1 MIERREL
8 LMAGAGL
15 AAAGT
20 LAVPAAAQRH
30 RMEGMAMSMTDCID
44 DCVASHRMCLET
56 AAWLTKQGGAS
67 ATASLI
73 AMLNDCAEL
82 CQATANSMLRES
94 ALHRIV
100 CRACEEVC
108 PVDAVLITDPG
119 DVEAAMAGADT
130 APAPAI
136 AEAAATEGEAPA
148 EAAAAVAAEPAVAAP
163 VWEPKPDVWLQR
175 MKDSLAGLELPDTG
189 MAKAK
194 PLFREIRKETLDSL
208 SRGKEFIALVHND
221 KCIGCTQCV
230 YFCNFAS
237 IDMIEWEL
245 ETRTDAFESK
255 KALIVEDT
263 CTGCTLCVFACPV
276 EAITMEA
283 RA

>member
-1 MIERREL
+1 M
-8 LMAGAGL
+8 
-15 AAAGT
+15 AAGIDRQY
-20 LAVPAAAQRH
+20 LSAWKQAATHAGDSDPVQIWTQDGPYGGLDSGKLGIWGTVVGVDFD
-30 RMEGMAMSMTDCID
+30 MCIADGACID
-44 DCVASHRMCLET
+44 ACPVDVYEWIDSPGHAASERKPFMPREPDC
-56 AAWLTKQGGAS
+56 
-67 ATASLI
+67 
-73 AMLNDCAEL
+73 
-82 CQATANSMLRES
+82 
-94 ALHRIV
+94 IV

-163 VWEPKPDVWLQR
+163 VWEPKPDLWLQR

-208 SRGKEFIALVHND
+208 SRGKEFIALVDND

>member
-1 MIERREL
+1 M
-8 LMAGAGL
+8 
-15 AAAGT
+15 AAGIDRQY
-20 LAVPAAAQRH
+20 LSAWKQAATHAGDSDPVQIWTQDGTYGGLDSGKLGIWGTVVGVDFD
-30 RMEGMAMSMTDCID
+30 MCIADGACID
-44 DCVASHRMCLET
+44 ACPVDVYEWIDSPGHAASERKPFMPREPDC
-56 AAWLTKQGGAS
+56 
-67 ATASLI
+67 
-73 AMLNDCAEL
+73 
-82 CQATANSMLRES
+82 
-94 ALHRIV
+94 IV

-163 VWEPKPDVWLQR
+163 VWEPKPDLWLQR

-208 SRGKEFIALVHND
+208 SRGKEFIALVDND

-245 ETRTDAFESK
+245 ETRTNTFESK

>member
-1 MIERREL
+1 
-8 LMAGAGL
+8 MAGIDRQFMSAWKQAATHAGDSEAVQIWTQDGSYGGL
-15 AAAGT
+15 DSGKLGIWGT
-20 LAVPAAAQRH
+20 VVGVDFDLCIADGA
-30 RMEGMAMSMTDCID
+30 CID
-44 DCVASHRMCLET
+44 ACPVDVFEWIDSPGHAASERKPFMPREPDC
-56 AAWLTKQGGAS
+56 
-67 ATASLI
+67 
-73 AMLNDCAEL
+73 
-82 CQATANSMLRES
+82 
-94 ALHRIV
+94 IV

-108 PVDAVLITDPG
+108 PVDAVFITAPD
-119 DVEAAMAGADT
+119 DVEAAMAGEEFV
-130 APAPAI
+130 PAPAVAEVGEAVAEI
-136 AEAAATEGEAPA
+136 EAAEAVP
-148 EAAAAVAAEPAVAAP
+148 AAAAAAP
-163 VWEPKPDVWLQR
+163 AWEPKPDRWYKR
-175 MKDSLAGLELPDTG
+175 MKASLEGLELPDTG

>member
-1 MIERREL
+1 M
-8 LMAGAGL
+8 
-15 AAAGT
+15 AAGIDRQY
-20 LAVPAAAQRH
+20 LSAWKQAATHAGDSDPVQIWTQDGTYGGLDSGKLGIWGTVVGVDFD
-30 RMEGMAMSMTDCID
+30 MCIADGACID
-44 DCVASHRMCLET
+44 ACPVDVYEWIDSPGHAASERKPFMPREPDC
-56 AAWLTKQGGAS
+56 
-67 ATASLI
+67 
-73 AMLNDCAEL
+73 
-82 CQATANSMLRES
+82 
-94 ALHRIV
+94 IV

-163 VWEPKPDVWLQR
+163 VWEPKPDLWLQR

-208 SRGKEFIALVHND
+208 PRGKEFIALVHND

>member
-1 MIERREL
+1 M
-8 LMAGAGL
+8 
-15 AAAGT
+15 AAGIDRQY
-20 LAVPAAAQRH
+20 LSAWKQAATHAGDSDPVQIWTQDGTYGGLDSGKLGIWGTVVGVDFD
-30 RMEGMAMSMTDCID
+30 MCIADGACID
-44 DCVASHRMCLET
+44 ACPVDVYEWIDSPGHAASERKPFMPREPDC
-56 AAWLTKQGGAS
+56 
-67 ATASLI
+67 
-73 AMLNDCAEL
+73 
-82 CQATANSMLRES
+82 
-94 ALHRIV
+94 IV
-100 CRACEEVC
+100 CRACEEGC

-130 APAPAI
+130 APA
-136 AEAAATEGEAPA
+136 
-148 EAAAAVAAEPAVAAP
+148 PAVAAP

-208 SRGKEFIALVHND
+208 SRGKEFIALVDND

-245 ETRTDAFESK
+245 ETRTDTFESK

>member
-1 MIERREL
+1 M
-8 LMAGAGL
+8 
-15 AAAGT
+15 AAGIDRQY
-20 LAVPAAAQRH
+20 LSAWKQAATHAGDSEPVQIWTQDGTYGGLDSGKLGIWGTVVGVDFDMCIADGACIDACPVDVYEWIDSPGHAASERKPFMP
-30 RMEGMAMSMTDCID
+30 REPDCI
-44 DCVASHRMCLET
+44 
-56 AAWLTKQGGAS
+56 
-67 ATASLI
+67 I
-73 AMLNDCAEL
+73 
-82 CQATANSMLRES
+82 
-94 ALHRIV
+94 

-163 VWEPKPDVWLQR
+163 AWEPKPDVWLQR

>member
-1 MIERREL
+1 M
-8 LMAGAGL
+8 
-15 AAAGT
+15 AAGIDRQY
-20 LAVPAAAQRH
+20 LSAWKQAATHAGDSEPVQIWTQDGTYGGLDSGKLGIWGTVVGVDFD
-30 RMEGMAMSMTDCID
+30 MCIADGACID
-44 DCVASHRMCLET
+44 ACPVDVYEWIDSPGHAASERKPFMPREPDC
-56 AAWLTKQGGAS
+56 
-67 ATASLI
+67 
-73 AMLNDCAEL
+73 
-82 CQATANSMLRES
+82 
-94 ALHRIV
+94 IV

-119 DVEAAMAGADT
+119 DVEAAMAGADA

-148 EAAAAVAAEPAVAAP
+148 EAVATVAAEPAVTAP

-237 IDMIEWEL
+237 IDMIGWEL

>member
-1 MIERREL
+1 M
-8 LMAGAGL
+8 
-15 AAAGT
+15 AAGIDRQY
-20 LAVPAAAQRH
+20 LSAWKQAATHAGDSDPVQIWTQDGTYGGLDSGKLGIWGTVVGVDFD
-30 RMEGMAMSMTDCID
+30 MCIADGACID
-44 DCVASHRMCLET
+44 ACPVDVYEWIDSPGHAASERKPFMPREPDC
-56 AAWLTKQGGAS
+56 
-67 ATASLI
+67 
-73 AMLNDCAEL
+73 
-82 CQATANSMLRES
+82 
-94 ALHRIV
+94 IV

-136 AEAAATEGEAPA
+136 AEAAATEGEVPA
-148 EAAAAVAAEPAVAAP
+148 EAGAAIAAEPAVAAP
-163 VWEPKPDVWLQR
+163 VWEPKPDLWLQR

-208 SRGKEFIALVHND
+208 PRGKEFIALVHND

-237 IDMIEWEL
+237 IDMIGWEL

-263 CTGCTLCVFACPV
+263 FTGCTLCVFACPV

>member
-1 MIERREL
+1 
-8 LMAGAGL
+8 MAGIDRQFMSAWKQAATHAGDSEPVQIWTQDGSYGGL
-15 AAAGT
+15 DSGKLGIWGTVVGVDFDLCIADGACIDACPVDVYEWIDSPGHAASERK
-20 LAVPAAAQRH
+20 PFMPR
-30 RMEGMAMSMTDCID
+30 EPDCI
-44 DCVASHRMCLET
+44 
-56 AAWLTKQGGAS
+56 
-67 ATASLI
+67 I
-73 AMLNDCAEL
+73 
-82 CQATANSMLRES
+82 
-94 ALHRIV
+94 

-108 PVDAVLITDPG
+108 PVDAVLITAPD
-119 DVEAAMAGADT
+119 DVEAAMAGADAAPAPVVADAAVTEGKAPDEVIASAAPAVT
-130 APAPAI
+130 APA
-136 AEAAATEGEAPA
+136 
-148 EAAAAVAAEPAVAAP
+148 
-163 VWEPKPDVWLQR
+163 WEPKPDIWLQR
-175 MKDSLAGLELPDTG
+175 MKESLADADLPDTD

-194 PLFREIRKETLDSL
+194 PLFKEIRKETLDSL

-237 IDMIEWEL
+237 IDMIGWEL

>member
-1 MIERREL
+1 M
-8 LMAGAGL
+8 
-15 AAAGT
+15 AAGIDRQY
-20 LAVPAAAQRH
+20 LSAWKQAATHAGDSDPVQIWTQDGTYGGLDSGKLGIWGTVVGVDFD
-30 RMEGMAMSMTDCID
+30 MCIADGACID
-44 DCVASHRMCLET
+44 ACPVDVYEWIDSPGHAASERKPFMPREPDC
-56 AAWLTKQGGAS
+56 
-67 ATASLI
+67 
-73 AMLNDCAEL
+73 
-82 CQATANSMLRES
+82 
-94 ALHRIV
+94 IV

-163 VWEPKPDVWLQR
+163 VWEPKPDLWLQR

-208 SRGKEFIALVHND
+208 SRGKEFIALVDND

-245 ETRTDAFESK
+245 ETRTDTFESK

>member
-1 MIERREL
+1 M
-8 LMAGAGL
+8 
-15 AAAGT
+15 AAGIDRQY
-20 LAVPAAAQRH
+20 LSAWKQAATHAGDSEPVQIWTQDGTYGGLDSGKLGIWGTVVGVDFDLCIADGACIDACPVDVYEWIDSPGHAASERKPFMP
-30 RMEGMAMSMTDCID
+30 REPDCI
-44 DCVASHRMCLET
+44 
-56 AAWLTKQGGAS
+56 
-67 ATASLI
+67 I
-73 AMLNDCAEL
+73 
-82 CQATANSMLRES
+82 
-94 ALHRIV
+94 

-108 PVDAVLITDPG
+108 PVDAVLITAPD
-119 DVEAAMAGADT
+119 DVEAAMAGADA
-130 APAPAI
+130 APAPVV
-136 AEAAATEGEAPA
+136 AEAAVTEGKAPA
-148 EAAAAVAAEPAVAAP
+148 EVIASATPAIAAP
-163 VWEPKPDVWLQR
+163 AWEPKPDVWLQR

>member
-1 MIERREL
+1 M
-8 LMAGAGL
+8 
-15 AAAGT
+15 AAGIDRQY
-20 LAVPAAAQRH
+20 LSAWKQAATHAGDSDPVQIWTQDGTYGGLDSGKLGIWGTVVGVDFD
-30 RMEGMAMSMTDCID
+30 MCIADGACID
-44 DCVASHRMCLET
+44 ACPVDVYEWIDSPGHAASERKPFMPREPDC
-56 AAWLTKQGGAS
+56 
-67 ATASLI
+67 
-73 AMLNDCAEL
+73 
-82 CQATANSMLRES
+82 
-94 ALHRIV
+94 IV

-148 EAAAAVAAEPAVAAP
+148 EAAAAIAAEPAVAAP
-163 VWEPKPDVWLQR
+163 VWEPKPDLWLQR

>member
-1 MIERREL
+1 M
-8 LMAGAGL
+8 
-15 AAAGT
+15 AAGIDRQY
-20 LAVPAAAQRH
+20 LSAWKQAATHAGDSDPVQIWTQDGTYGGLDSGKLGIWGTVVGVDFD
-30 RMEGMAMSMTDCID
+30 MCIADGACID
-44 DCVASHRMCLET
+44 ACPVDVYEWIDSPGHAASERKPFMPREPDC
-56 AAWLTKQGGAS
+56 
-67 ATASLI
+67 
-73 AMLNDCAEL
+73 
-82 CQATANSMLRES
+82 
-94 ALHRIV
+94 IV

-148 EAAAAVAAEPAVAAP
+148 EAAAAVAAEPAVTAP

>member
-1 MIERREL
+1 M
-8 LMAGAGL
+8 
-15 AAAGT
+15 AAGIDRQY
-20 LAVPAAAQRH
+20 LSAWKQAATHDGDSEPVQIWTQDGTYGGLDSGKLGIWGTVVGVDFDMCIAD
-30 RMEGMAMSMTDCID
+30 GACID
-44 DCVASHRMCLET
+44 ACPVDVYEWIDSPGHAASERKPFMPREPDC
-56 AAWLTKQGGAS
+56 
-67 ATASLI
+67 
-73 AMLNDCAEL
+73 
-82 CQATANSMLRES
+82 
-94 ALHRIV
+94 IV

-119 DVEAAMAGADT
+119 DVEAAMAGADA

-136 AEAAATEGEAPA
+136 AEAAAMEGEAPA
-148 EAAAAVAAEPAVAAP
+148 EAAAAVATEPAVEAP
-163 VWEPKPDVWLQR
+163 AWEPKPDVWHKR
-175 MKDSLAGLELPDTG
+175 MKASLEGLELPDTG

-194 PLFREIRKETLDSL
+194 PLFKEIRKETLDSL

>member
-1 MIERREL
+1 M
-8 LMAGAGL
+8 
-15 AAAGT
+15 AAGIDRQY
-20 LAVPAAAQRH
+20 LSAWKQAATHAGDSEPVQIWTQDGTYGGLDSGKLGIWGTVVGVDFD
-30 RMEGMAMSMTDCID
+30 MCIADGACID
-44 DCVASHRMCLET
+44 ACPVDVYEWIDSPGHAASERKPFMPREPDC
-56 AAWLTKQGGAS
+56 
-67 ATASLI
+67 
-73 AMLNDCAEL
+73 
-82 CQATANSMLRES
+82 
-94 ALHRIV
+94 IV

-163 VWEPKPDVWLQR
+163 AWEPKPDVWLQR

>member
-1 MIERREL
+1 M
-8 LMAGAGL
+8 
-15 AAAGT
+15 AAGIDRQY
-20 LAVPAAAQRH
+20 LSAWKQAATHAGDSDPVQIWTQDGTYGGLDSGKLGIWGTVVGVDFDMCIADGACIDACPVDVYEWIDSPGHAASERKPFMP
-30 RMEGMAMSMTDCID
+30 REPDCI
-44 DCVASHRMCLET
+44 
-56 AAWLTKQGGAS
+56 
-67 ATASLI
+67 I
-73 AMLNDCAEL
+73 
-82 CQATANSMLRES
+82 
-94 ALHRIV
+94 

-163 VWEPKPDVWLQR
+163 VWEPKPDLWLQR

>member
-1 MIERREL
+1 M
-8 LMAGAGL
+8 
-15 AAAGT
+15 AAGIDRQY
-20 LAVPAAAQRH
+20 LSAWKQAATHAGDSDPVQIWTQDGTYGGLDSGKLGIWGTVVGVDFD
-30 RMEGMAMSMTDCID
+30 MCIADGACID
-44 DCVASHRMCLET
+44 ACPVDVYEWIDSPGHAASERKPFMPREPDC
-56 AAWLTKQGGAS
+56 
-67 ATASLI
+67 
-73 AMLNDCAEL
+73 
-82 CQATANSMLRES
+82 
-94 ALHRIV
+94 IV

-148 EAAAAVAAEPAVAAP
+148 EAAAAIAAEPAVAAP
-163 VWEPKPDVWLQR
+163 VWEPKPDLWLQR

-208 SRGKEFIALVHND
+208 SRGKEFIALVDND

>member
-1 MIERREL
+1 M
-8 LMAGAGL
+8 
-15 AAAGT
+15 AAGIDRQY
-20 LAVPAAAQRH
+20 LSAWKQAATHAGDSDPVQIWTQDGTYGGLDSGKLGIWGTVVGVDFD
-30 RMEGMAMSMTDCID
+30 MCIADGACID
-44 DCVASHRMCLET
+44 ACPVDVYEWIDSPGHAASERKPFMPREPDC
-56 AAWLTKQGGAS
+56 
-67 ATASLI
+67 
-73 AMLNDCAEL
+73 
-82 CQATANSMLRES
+82 
-94 ALHRIV
+94 IV

-148 EAAAAVAAEPAVAAP
+148 EAAAAIAAEPAVAAP
-163 VWEPKPDVWLQR
+163 VWEPKPDLWLQR

-245 ETRTDAFESK
+245 ETRTDTFESK

>member
-1 MIERREL
+1 M
-8 LMAGAGL
+8 
-15 AAAGT
+15 AAGIDRQY
-20 LAVPAAAQRH
+20 LSAWKQAATHAGDSDPVQIWTQDGTYGGLDSGKLGIWGTVVGVDFD
-30 RMEGMAMSMTDCID
+30 MCIADGACID
-44 DCVASHRMCLET
+44 ACPVDVYEWIDSPGHAASERKPFMPREPDC
-56 AAWLTKQGGAS
+56 
-67 ATASLI
+67 
-73 AMLNDCAEL
+73 
-82 CQATANSMLRES
+82 
-94 ALHRIV
+94 IV

-148 EAAAAVAAEPAVAAP
+148 EAAATVAAEPAVAAP
-163 VWEPKPDVWLQR
+163 VWEPKPDLWLQR

>member
-1 MIERREL
+1 M
-8 LMAGAGL
+8 
-15 AAAGT
+15 AAGIDRQY
-20 LAVPAAAQRH
+20 LSAWKQAATHAGDSEPVQIWTQDGTYGGLDSGKLGIWGTVVGVDFDMCIADGACIDACPVDVYEWIDSPGHAASERKPFMP
-30 RMEGMAMSMTDCID
+30 REPDCI
-44 DCVASHRMCLET
+44 
-56 AAWLTKQGGAS
+56 
-67 ATASLI
+67 I
-73 AMLNDCAEL
+73 
-82 CQATANSMLRES
+82 
-94 ALHRIV
+94 

-108 PVDAVLITDPG
+108 PVDAVLITAPD
-119 DVEAAMAGADT
+119 DVEAAMAGADA
-130 APAPAI
+130 APAPVV
-136 AEAAATEGEAPA
+136 AEAAVTEGKAPDEVIA
-148 EAAAAVAAEPAVAAP
+148 SAAPAVAAP
-163 VWEPKPDVWLQR
+163 AWEPKPDVWLQR

>member
-1 MIERREL
+1 M
-8 LMAGAGL
+8 
-15 AAAGT
+15 AAGIDRQY
-20 LAVPAAAQRH
+20 LSAWKQAATHAGDSDPVQIWTQDGTYGGLDSGKLGIWGTVVGVDFD
-30 RMEGMAMSMTDCID
+30 MCIADGACID
-44 DCVASHRMCLET
+44 ACPVDVYEWIDSPGHAASERKPFMPREPDC
-56 AAWLTKQGGAS
+56 
-67 ATASLI
+67 
-73 AMLNDCAEL
+73 
-82 CQATANSMLRES
+82 
-94 ALHRIV
+94 IV

-136 AEAAATEGEAPA
+136 AEAAATEGKAPA
-148 EAAAAVAAEPAVAAP
+148 EAAAAVAAEPAVATP
-163 VWEPKPDVWLQR
+163 VWEPKPDLWLQR

-208 SRGKEFIALVHND
+208 SRGKEFIALVDND

-230 YFCNFAS
+230 YLCNFAS

>member
-1 MIERREL
+1 MQIWTQDGTYGGL
-8 LMAGAGL
+8 DSGKLGIWGTVVGVDFDMCIADGA
-15 AAAGT
+15 
-20 LAVPAAAQRH
+20 
-30 RMEGMAMSMTDCID
+30 CID
-44 DCVASHRMCLET
+44 ACPVDVYEWIDSPGHAASERKPFMPREPDC
-56 AAWLTKQGGAS
+56 
-67 ATASLI
+67 
-73 AMLNDCAEL
+73 
-82 CQATANSMLRES
+82 
-94 ALHRIV
+94 IV

-163 VWEPKPDVWLQR
+163 VWEPKPDLWLQR

-208 SRGKEFIALVHND
+208 SRGKEFIALVDND

-245 ETRTDAFESK
+245 ETRTDTFESK

>member
-1 MIERREL
+1 M
-8 LMAGAGL
+8 
-15 AAAGT
+15 AAGIDRQY
-20 LAVPAAAQRH
+20 LSAWKQAATHAGDSEPVQIWTQDGTYGGLDSGKLGIWGTVVGVDFDMCIADGACIDACPVDVYEWIDSPGHAASERKPFMP
-30 RMEGMAMSMTDCID
+30 REPDCI
-44 DCVASHRMCLET
+44 
-56 AAWLTKQGGAS
+56 
-67 ATASLI
+67 I
-73 AMLNDCAEL
+73 
-82 CQATANSMLRES
+82 
-94 ALHRIV
+94 

>member
-1 MIERREL
+1 MGAEARC
-8 LMAGAGL
+8 MAPAHEGL
-15 AAAGT
+15 ARGT
-20 LAVPAAAQRH
+20 GTARYRH
-30 RMEGMAMSMTDCID
+30 G
-44 DCVASHRMCLET
+44 
-56 AAWLTKQGGAS
+56 
-67 ATASLI
+67 
-73 AMLNDCAEL
+73 
-82 CQATANSMLRES
+82 
-94 ALHRIV
+94 
-100 CRACEEVC
+100 
-108 PVDAVLITDPG
+108 
-119 DVEAAMAGADT
+119 
-130 APAPAI
+130 
-136 AEAAATEGEAPA
+136 
-148 EAAAAVAAEPAVAAP
+148 
-163 VWEPKPDVWLQR
+163 
-175 MKDSLAGLELPDTG
+175 
-189 MAKAK
+189 KAK